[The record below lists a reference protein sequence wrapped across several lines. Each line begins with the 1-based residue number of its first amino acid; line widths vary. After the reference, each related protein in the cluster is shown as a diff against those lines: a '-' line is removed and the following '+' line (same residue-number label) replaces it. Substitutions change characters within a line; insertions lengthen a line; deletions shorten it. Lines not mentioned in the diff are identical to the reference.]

1 MTRYIKVNK
10 RYFLVILII
19 SIFCMTGC
27 SSTNSNIKNYLES
40 GKIIDSRAKDIMP
53 DIDELPKYKDIEYRY
68 THKSILFFSSDSVA
82 LVVSYDDSIFEC
94 EKEKINKQYIFLD
107 KKINADYDITK
118 YNIPE
123 FEFEV
128 NSYAFRVIDKDGT
141 SNTEYPKSFGM
152 IGISEKKKSI
162 AYLYFYD
169 SDLDYIGDENEK
181 NPMSNF
187 VKEYFHYK
195 F

>member
-1 MTRYIKVNK
+1 MTRYFKVKK
-10 RYFLVILII
+10 RCFMVILII

-27 SSTNSNIKNYLES
+27 SSTNSNIKNYLKS
-40 GKIIDSRAKDIMP
+40 GEIIDSRAKDIMP
-53 DIDELPKYKDIEYRY
+53 DIDELPKYEDIEYRY

-82 LVVSYDDSIFEC
+82 LVVSYDDSTFDS
-94 EKEKINKQYIFLD
+94 EKEKIDKQYTFLD
-107 KKINADYDITK
+107 KEINADYDITK

-141 SNTEYPKSFGM
+141 PNTEYPKSFGM

-169 SDLDYIGDENEK
+169 SDLDYIGDGNEK

-187 VKEYFHYK
+187 VKDYFHYK

>member
-1 MTRYIKVNK
+1 MTRYLKVKK
-10 RYFLVILII
+10 RYFLVIFII

-40 GKIIDSRAKDIMP
+40 GEIIDSRAKDIMP
-53 DIDELPKYKDIEYRY
+53 DIQDLPKHEDIEYRY

-82 LVVSYDDSIFEC
+82 LVVSYDDSTFES
-94 EKEKINKQYIFLD
+94 EKEKIDKQYTFLD
-107 KKINADYDITK
+107 KEINTDYDITK

-128 NSYAFRVIDKDGT
+128 NSYAFRVIDKEGT

-169 SDLDYIGDENEK
+169 SDLDYIGDGNEK